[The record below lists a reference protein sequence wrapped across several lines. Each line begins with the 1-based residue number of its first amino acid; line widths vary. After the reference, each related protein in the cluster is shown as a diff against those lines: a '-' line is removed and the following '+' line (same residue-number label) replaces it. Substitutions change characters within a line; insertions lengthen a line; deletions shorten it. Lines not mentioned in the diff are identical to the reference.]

1 MGTTTTPNISFQDF
15 ASFKEVTNPP
25 HQVAGLYFLYMLD
38 VLVDEAHY
46 VSKDF
51 YCSPHLFDTLGAV
64 DSTAPILLRLYAR
77 WGSHEEFLDTEQR
90 RKIFTAVFGSNTSDN
105 FPQLTGELMK
115 ACADYARYAD
125 LGGKDALRGRVN
137 TTIRPLQTYLE
148 GIRGVS
154 TDISR
159 QQLLGLAENSYKI
172 LRDSGVAGRYGIALA
187 PRDTYPYTFDANG
200 DKVVAQIWKTL
211 MSAPTEANTPMDEP
225 AELVP
230 PLTQE
235 MISNRIRAG
244 REGTIGLVK
253 IMDYIEGTSS
263 VEELESLIRSVYNW
277 GSALMSIQP
286 PVPDAA
292 YAPEAYAVDKRRG
305 GLALAQPLMPPAMT
319 PSSRGAL
326 TPNSRAQ
333 DGRVTSPARR

>member
-1 MGTTTTPNISFQDF
+1 MAITTIPNISFQDF

-25 HQVAGLYFLYMLD
+25 HQVAGLYFLSMLD

-51 YCSPHLFDTLGAV
+51 YCNPHLFDALGTV
-64 DSTAPILLRLYAR
+64 DSTAPILLKLYAR

-90 RKIFTAVFGSNTSDN
+90 RKIFTAVFGADTSDN

-115 ACADYARYAD
+115 ACAAYAENVFGD
-125 LGGKDALRGRVN
+125 KEALLARVN

-154 TDISR
+154 TDVSR
-159 QQLLGLAENSYKI
+159 QQLLGLAENSYQV

-187 PRDTYPYTFDANG
+187 PRNTYRYTYDANG

-211 MSAPTEANTPMDEP
+211 MSAPIEADTPIGEP
-225 AELVP
+225 AELVL

-244 REGTIGLVK
+244 REGTVGLVK
-253 IMDYIEGTSS
+253 IMQYVEGTSS

-286 PVPDAA
+286 SVPNAA
-292 YAPEAYAVDKRRG
+292 YAPEAYTVEKRRG
-305 GLALAQPLMPPAMT
+305 GLALAQPLMPPVMT
-319 PSSRGAL
+319 PASRGTL
-326 TPNSRAQ
+326 TPNSRSQ
-333 DGRVTSPARR
+333 DGRVTNPARR